1 ARGMEAGALG
11 AASVVGARFTRP
23 MVALESAARRVAAGD
38 LSARV
43 GGPRKGDEIA
53 RLGLAFDLMVDG
65 LRERERI
72 KSTFKKYL
80 APDVVDYLLAHPEA
94 QELGGARR
102 ELTVMFSDIVRF
114 TALAEARAP
123 EEVVAILNRYF
134 TQVSERIAARG
145 GTVDKY
151 IGDAVMSFFGAPVP
165 RPDHAA
171 RACLAALDHLAVVDE
186 LASQGKGP

>member
-1 ARGMEAGALG
+1 
-11 AASVVGARFTRP
+11 
-23 MVALESAARRVAAGD
+23 
-38 LSARV
+38 
-43 GGPRKGDEIA
+43 
-53 RLGLAFDLMVDG
+53 
-65 LRERERI
+65 
-72 KSTFKKYL
+72 
-80 APDVVDYLLAHPEA
+80 A

-134 TQVSERIAARG
+134 TQVAERIAARG

-165 RPDHAA
+165 RPDHAG
-171 RACLAALDHLAVVDE
+171 RACLAALDQLAIVDTFGDPQLQIRIGINTGE
-186 LASQGKGP
+186 MILGNIGGGGQQDYTVIGDAVNLAQRIEAANRDYGTRLLITE